1 MINMKDQKI
10 NLMMKDK
17 DGKIMSIA
25 NMTDQ
30 NKSGKERK
38 NHLKISL
45 KMLIKEQKKKLKEKK
60 RNWRSKQKKY

>member
-30 NKSGKERK
+30 NKSEKERK
-38 NHLKISL
+38 NLLKISL